1 MEKNFENISEE
12 VLKAQKDSVY
22 RDDFIRANRK
32 FILSKAYGVV
42 GHFVNENDDEY
53 SVALIAFNE
62 AIDSYKEE
70 KGDFFALSS
79 LIIKRRLID
88 YIKSESKYKNE
99 VSTDALGAD
108 IDNNS
113 EDANMAFSMEVKA
126 KEAEMSKLGNSYT
139 PESSSLQDEIQAIS
153 LILKKYGF
161 TFFDL
166 VECSPKSEKTKKS
179 CALAINYIIE
189 DRNIIEKMRKT
200 LLLPIKEIKD
210 NAGVPRKILER
221 HRKYII
227 AAVEIMDGDFP
238 QIAEYMAYIRKG

>member
-12 VLKAQKDSVY
+12 VLKAQKDCVY